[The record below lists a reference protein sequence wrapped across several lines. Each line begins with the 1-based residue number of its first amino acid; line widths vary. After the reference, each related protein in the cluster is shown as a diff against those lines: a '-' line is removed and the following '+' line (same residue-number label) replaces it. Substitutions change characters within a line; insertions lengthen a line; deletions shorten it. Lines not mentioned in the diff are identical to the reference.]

1 LLTLLIIFVA
11 VVFLLIIGS
20 NKAFFMSM
28 LYKLPFLTAP
38 PQKKGYKYKQFS
50 QNPDQTEEDFN
61 KFSFDEQS
69 DDAAELI
76 RDEELIADHN
86 EKDDYQESPGDIS
99 LQEQKNQG

>member
-76 RDEELIADHN
+76 KDVDLSLTSDN
-86 EKDDYQESPGDIS
+86 QEKYKIRYNKYKQSHE
-99 LQEQKNQG
+99 